1 MIVSVMGLGYVGT
14 SVASAVL
21 DSGFELLP
29 IDTDPVAIEKFVVS
43 TPMKLRN
50 QIKLKPRALDE
61 VDVVVIC
68 VPTPLNPE
76 GKPDYSHVEEAAA
89 NSASLARNGGLVVLE
104 STVAPGTLRGL
115 VAPILRKAG
124 GGKVFQVAFS
134 PERIDPGNES
144 YGFRNTPKIV
154 AGIDSASTGIAVD
167 FYSSIGAQCVVADSV
182 ETAEFA
188 KLLENTYRLVNISM
202 INELAQVSQQM
213 GVDIFQAIEIAGT
226 KPFGFQK
233 FYPGVGAGGHCI
245 PVDPIF
251 LQEAIREILPGTGS
265 AIIDES
271 LNINLNLIDVWADRI
286 STRARQFTVSQI
298 CFVGI
303 GYKPFSSDTRES
315 QVLKIAENLVGLDFE
330 VCFFDEHVDDSA
342 SFAIRQI
349 SSFLELDQALVVGH
363 KVVLERVQ
371 QHLSNFSQFV
381 FENNVGSAD

>member
-1 MIVSVMGLGYVGT
+1 MGLGYVGA

-21 DSGFELLP
+21 ESGFELLP
-29 IDTDPVAIEKFVVS
+29 IDTNPVAIDKLVVS
-43 TPMKLRN
+43 TPVEFRD
-50 QIKLKPRALDE
+50 QIKLAPQDYDG

-68 VPTPLNPE
+68 VPTPLSPDR
-76 GKPDYSHVEEAAA
+76 KPDYSHVEEAAA
-89 NSASLARNGGLVVLE
+89 HAARLARNDGLVVLE

-124 GGKVFQVAFS
+124 GDKLFQVAFS
-134 PERIDPGNES
+134 PERIDPGNLD
-144 YGFRNTPKIV
+144 YGFKNTPKIV
-154 AGIDSASTGIAVD
+154 AGIDAASTALAVD

-245 PVDPIF
+245 PVDPLF
-251 LQEAIREILPGTGS
+251 LQEAIQEILHGSGS
-265 AIIDES
+265 AIINES
-271 LNINLNLIDVWADRI
+271 LNINLKLIDVWAEKI
-286 STRARQFTVSQI
+286 SRHARQLKVSQI

-303 GYKPFSSDTRES
+303 GYKPFSGDTRES
-315 QVLKIAENLVGLDFE
+315 QVLKIAEKLVAWGFE
-330 VCFFDEHVDDSA
+330 VCFFDEQVDYSA
-342 SFAIRQI
+342 QFPMRKI
-349 SSFLELDQALVVGH
+349 SSFLELERSLVVGH
-363 KVVLERVQ
+363 KATLQKVGED
-371 QHLSNFSQFV
+371 LSNFPKFV
-381 FENNVGSAD
+381 FELNVGSAD